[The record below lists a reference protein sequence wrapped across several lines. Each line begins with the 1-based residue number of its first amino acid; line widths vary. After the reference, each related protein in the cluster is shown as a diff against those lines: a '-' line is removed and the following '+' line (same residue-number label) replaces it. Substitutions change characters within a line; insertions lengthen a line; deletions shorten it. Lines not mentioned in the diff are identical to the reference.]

1 MKARRR
7 RNFFFLVV
15 TIIDD
20 SPRSGVWP
28 GVGGTLPERSSA
40 FKTHSVTG
48 TPFRSEKRIRNGV
61 PDSSGTKKALGF
73 LLGLRGGFTKYSCF
87 LCLWDS
93 RASDKHYVVRDWP
106 ARTGLT
112 VGQHN

>member
-20 SPRSGVWP
+20 PPRSGVWP

-48 TPFRSEKRIRNGV
+48 TPFRPEKRIRNGV
-61 PDSSGTKKALGF
+61 PDSSGTKKALLIECGTPSLYMNF
-73 LLGLRGGFTKYSCF
+73 ILKINSTLYINPSLLINDTLIK
-87 LCLWDS
+87 L
-93 RASDKHYVVRDWP
+93 
-106 ARTGLT
+106 
-112 VGQHN
+112 NN

>member
-7 RNFFFLVV
+7 RNFFFLFV

-20 SPRSGVWP
+20 PPRSGVWP

-48 TPFRSEKRIRNGV
+48 TPFHPEKRIRNGV
-61 PDSSGTKKALGF
+61 PDSSGTKEALAVSYNITLYLITLQGSPVPRHF
-73 LLGLRGGFTKYSCF
+73 HTLIIHKFF
-87 LCLWDS
+87 
-93 RASDKHYVVRDWP
+93 
-106 ARTGLT
+106 
-112 VGQHN
+112 

>member
-1 MKARRR
+1 MKARCR

-20 SPRSGVWP
+20 PPRSGVWP

-48 TPFRSEKRIRNGV
+48 TPFRPEKRIRNGV
-61 PDSSGTKKALGF
+61 PDSSGTKEALHR
-73 LLGLRGGFTKYSCF
+73 L
-87 LCLWDS
+87 
-93 RASDKHYVVRDWP
+93 H
-106 ARTGLT
+106 
-112 VGQHN
+112 

>member
-20 SPRSGVWP
+20 PPRSGVWP

-48 TPFRSEKRIRNGV
+48 TPFRPEKRIRNGV
-61 PDSSGTKKALGF
+61 PDSSGTKEALVVSHYRAA
-73 LLGLRGGFTKYSCF
+73 LYRAGL
-87 LCLWDS
+87 
-93 RASDKHYVVRDWP
+93 
-106 ARTGLT
+106 
-112 VGQHN
+112 